1 VKAPTVNSRS
11 APQAE
16 FLGRIRAAEILDI
29 SPQTLDKLIRDRS
42 LRAFRVGRSVKVR
55 RDELIALMEKN
66 QLCPSP
72 INPQAEDGRNS

>member
-1 VKAPTVNSRS
+1 MKGPTAKSRT
-11 APQAE
+11 APQVE
-16 FLGRIRAAEILDI
+16 FLGRLRAAEILDI

-72 INPQAEDGRNS
+72 VQPKTGEAYE